1 MNKKG
6 SEIVHKCEVISIA
19 NQKGGVGKTTT
30 TFNLGVAL
38 AKMGKKVLLIDADPQ
53 GDLTTYMGIEGMD
66 DILVTLADL
75 MERSI
80 KDEDIK
86 STQAI
91 LKHKENIDL
100 IPSNLELSSL
110 EVSLINAMSREN
122 TMKNCIADLKNK
134 YDYIL
139 IDCMP
144 SLGMITI
151 NALACS
157 NKVIIPVQSEFL
169 AAKGMSHL
177 MKTVIK
183 VRKQINPDLKIGGI
197 LLTMVDG
204 RTNLSKDIAEEL
216 RNTYGTIFKLFD
228 TQIPRGVKAA
238 ESSRQGE
245 SILSYD
251 KNGKIAK
258 SYIEFA
264 KEVLDDERKEKT
276 RDSNTVQVR

>member
-86 STQAI
+86 PNQAI
-91 LKHKENIDL
+91 LKHKENISL

-204 RTNLSKDIAEEL
+204 RTNLSRDIAEEL

-258 SYIEFA
+258 SYIDFA

-276 RDSNTVQVR
+276 RDSNTIQVR

>member
-86 STQAI
+86 PNQAI
-91 LKHKENIDL
+91 LKHKENISL

-183 VRKQINPDLKIGGI
+183 VRKQINPNLKIGGI

-258 SYIEFA
+258 SYIDFA

-276 RDSNTVQVR
+276 RDSNTIQVR

>member
-91 LKHKENIDL
+91 LKHKENISL

-183 VRKQINPDLKIGGI
+183 VRKQINPDLKIDGI

-258 SYIEFA
+258 SYIDFA

-276 RDSNTVQVR
+276 RDSNTIQVR

>member
-86 STQAI
+86 PNQAI
-91 LKHKENIDL
+91 LKHKENISL

-183 VRKQINPDLKIGGI
+183 VRKQINPNLKIGGI

-276 RDSNTVQVR
+276 RDSNTIQVR

>member
-1 MNKKG
+1 MNEKG
-6 SEIVHKCEVISIA
+6 SEIMHKCEVISIA

-38 AKMGKKVLLIDADPQ
+38 AKQGKKVLLIDADPQ
-53 GDLTTYMGIEGMD
+53 GDLTTYMGIEDMD
-66 DILVTLADL
+66 SITITLSNL

-80 KDEDIK
+80 RDENINAKD
-86 STQAI
+86 AV
-91 LKHKENIDL
+91 LKHKENVDF
-100 IPSNLELSSL
+100 IPSNLELSSM
-110 EVSLINAMSREN
+110 EISLVNVMSREN
-122 TMKNCIADLKNK
+122 TMKNCIVDLKNK

-177 MKTVIK
+177 MKTVLRVK
-183 VRKQINPDLKIGGI
+183 KQINPDLKIGGI

-204 RTNLSKDIAEEL
+204 RTKLSQDIANEL
-216 RNTYGTIFKLFD
+216 RNIYGTIFKLFN

-238 ESSRQGE
+238 ESSRRGE

-251 KNGKIAK
+251 KNGKVAK
-258 SYIEFA
+258 SYINFS
-264 KEVLDDERKEKT
+264 KEVLEYERKGKT
-276 RDSNTVQVR
+276 RNSNTIQTR

>member
-1 MNKKG
+1 M
-6 SEIVHKCEVISIA
+6 HKCEVISIA

-91 LKHKENIDL
+91 LKHKENISL

-258 SYIEFA
+258 SYIDFA

-276 RDSNTVQVR
+276 RDSNTIQVR

>member
-86 STQAI
+86 PNQAI
-91 LKHKENIDL
+91 LKHKENISL

-228 TQIPRGVKAA
+228 TQIPRGVKVA

-276 RDSNTVQVR
+276 RDSNIIQVR

>member
-86 STQAI
+86 PNQAI
-91 LKHKENIDL
+91 LKHKENISL

-276 RDSNTVQVR
+276 RDSNTIQVR

>member
-1 MNKKG
+1 M
-6 SEIVHKCEVISIA
+6 HKCEVISIA

-86 STQAI
+86 PNQAI
-91 LKHKENIDL
+91 LKHKENIAL

-276 RDSNTVQVR
+276 RDSNTIQVR

>member
-86 STQAI
+86 PNQAI
-91 LKHKENIDL
+91 LKHKENISL

-204 RTNLSKDIAEEL
+204 RTNLSRNITEEL
-216 RNTYGTIFKLFD
+216 KNTYGTIFKLFD

-258 SYIEFA
+258 SYIDFA

-276 RDSNTVQVR
+276 RDSNTIQVR

>member
-91 LKHKENIDL
+91 LKHKENISL

-110 EVSLINAMSREN
+110 EVSLINAMRREN

-276 RDSNTVQVR
+276 RDSNTIQVR

>member
-91 LKHKENIDL
+91 LKHKENISL

-157 NKVIIPVQSEFL
+157 NKVIIPVQIRIFSSKRNEPSYEDSY
-169 AAKGMSHL
+169 KSK
-177 MKTVIK
+177 KT
-183 VRKQINPDLKIGGI
+183 N
-197 LLTMVDG
+197 
-204 RTNLSKDIAEEL
+204 
-216 RNTYGTIFKLFD
+216 
-228 TQIPRGVKAA
+228 
-238 ESSRQGE
+238 
-245 SILSYD
+245 
-251 KNGKIAK
+251 
-258 SYIEFA
+258 
-264 KEVLDDERKEKT
+264 
-276 RDSNTVQVR
+276 

>member
-1 MNKKG
+1 M
-6 SEIVHKCEVISIA
+6 HKCEVISIA

-204 RTNLSKDIAEEL
+204 RTNLSKDIVEEL

-258 SYIEFA
+258 SYIDFA

-276 RDSNTVQVR
+276 RDSNTIQVR

>member
-86 STQAI
+86 PNQAI
-91 LKHKENIDL
+91 LKHKENISL

-157 NKVIIPVQSEFL
+157 NKVIIPVQIRIFSSKRNEPSYEDSY
-169 AAKGMSHL
+169 KSK
-177 MKTVIK
+177 KT
-183 VRKQINPDLKIGGI
+183 N
-197 LLTMVDG
+197 
-204 RTNLSKDIAEEL
+204 
-216 RNTYGTIFKLFD
+216 
-228 TQIPRGVKAA
+228 
-238 ESSRQGE
+238 
-245 SILSYD
+245 
-251 KNGKIAK
+251 
-258 SYIEFA
+258 
-264 KEVLDDERKEKT
+264 
-276 RDSNTVQVR
+276 

>member
-75 MERSI
+75 MERSN

-86 STQAI
+86 PNQAI
-91 LKHKENIDL
+91 LKHKENISL

-204 RTNLSKDIAEEL
+204 RTNLSRDIAEEL

-276 RDSNTVQVR
+276 RDSNTIQVR

>member
-86 STQAI
+86 PNQAI
-91 LKHKENIDL
+91 LKHKENISL

-122 TMKNCIADLKNK
+122 TMKNCIVDLKNK

-276 RDSNTVQVR
+276 RDSNTIQVR

>member
-86 STQAI
+86 PNQAI
-91 LKHKENIDL
+91 LKHKENIAL

-276 RDSNTVQVR
+276 RDSNTIQVR

>member
-91 LKHKENIDL
+91 LKHKENISL

-122 TMKNCIADLKNK
+122 TIKNCIADLKNK

-204 RTNLSKDIAEEL
+204 RTNLSRDIAEEL
-216 RNTYGTIFKLFD
+216 KNTYGTIFKLFD

-258 SYIEFA
+258 SYIDFA

-276 RDSNTVQVR
+276 RDSNTIQVR

>member
-38 AKMGKKVLLIDADPQ
+38 SKMEKKVLLIDADPQ

-86 STQAI
+86 PNQAI
-91 LKHKENIDL
+91 LKHKENISL

-216 RNTYGTIFKLFD
+216 RNTYGTVFKLFD

-258 SYIEFA
+258 SYIDFV

-276 RDSNTVQVR
+276 RDSNTIQVR

>member
-86 STQAI
+86 PNQAI
-91 LKHKENIDL
+91 LKHKENISL

-216 RNTYGTIFKLFD
+216 KNTYGTIFKLFE

-258 SYIEFA
+258 SYIDFA

-276 RDSNTVQVR
+276 RDSNTIQVR